1 MGWQKMTIQ
10 EIQRSDRPFLLPVDV
25 AEVLQCDPQCIRIL
39 ARTDRDQLGFPVCV
53 VGKRT
58 KIPRIPFLKFMGVE
72 VQQ

>member
-1 MGWQKMTIQ
+1 MTIE
-10 EIQRSDRPFLLPVDV
+10 EIRQSDRTFLRPVDV

-58 KIPRIPFLKFMGVE
+58 KIPRVPFLRFMGLE
-72 VQQ
+72 

>member
-1 MGWQKMTIQ
+1 MTIQ
-10 EIQRSDRPFLLPVDV
+10 EMQQSDRTFLRPADV

-58 KIPRIPFLKFMGVE
+58 KIPRIPFLRFMGME
-72 VQQ
+72 VTA